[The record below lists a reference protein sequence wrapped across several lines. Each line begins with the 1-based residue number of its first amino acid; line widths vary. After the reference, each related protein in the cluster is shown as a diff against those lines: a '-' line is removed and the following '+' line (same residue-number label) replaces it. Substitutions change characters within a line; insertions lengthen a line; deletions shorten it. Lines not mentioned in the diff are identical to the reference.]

1 MKKID
6 IEKFLSLETYNTDE
20 RLSRKKGSGGTQEV
34 FTPYVLVKRICEKVP
49 EEDWKNPEK
58 TFLEPSFG
66 NGQFV
71 VYIVYK
77 RLLSDISWKD
87 TLSKLFGV
95 ELMADNVQETKE
107 RILSLFDEMEI
118 EYDKEEAMKIMDH
131 NLVCSDFFKWD
142 FENWCPIKEQEPK
155 KKPKSKEL
163 F

>member
-1 MKKID
+1 MKLIN

-34 FTPYVLVKRICEKVP
+34 FTPYVLVKKMCEKVS

-66 NGQFV
+66 NGQFLI
-71 VYIVYK
+71 YIVYN
-77 RLLSDISWKD
+77 RIQHGVSWKD
-87 TLSKLFGV
+87 TLSTLYGV
-95 ELMADNVQETKE
+95 ELMADNVQETKD
-107 RILSLFDEMEI
+107 RIFKLLDEMNVD
-118 EYDKEEAMKIMDH
+118 YSRREAQEIMDH

-142 FENWCPIKEQEPK
+142 FDNWKPIEEEKGPE
-155 KKPKSKEL
+155 SIAL